1 MSYYK
6 PVKDVLARGGPA
18 TAAQIARAL
27 GLKQGNTISPILS
40 QLEARGEV
48 VQASRIKKIVVW
60 ELRS

>member
-6 PVKDVLARGGPA
+6 PVKDVLRGGPA

-27 GLKQGNTISPILS
+27 GLRKGSTISPILS

-48 VQASRIKKIVVW
+48 AQACRIRKVAVW
-60 ELRS
+60 ELRQ

>member
-6 PVKDVLARGGPA
+6 PVKEVLKRGPA
-18 TAAQIARAL
+18 TAAQIARVL
-27 GLKQGNTISPILS
+27 GLKCGNTISPILS

-48 VQASRIKKIVVW
+48 SKIDHINKVAVW